1 MRHIEA
7 EHHSVER
14 TFCEFVIWIENADT
28 QGQGQSYSL
37 IDVFRIM
44 PPQWDNRFEVEAA
57 VVSRYNQRRF
67 LRMLC

>member
-1 MRHIEA
+1 MD
-7 EHHSVER
+7 
-14 TFCEFVIWIENADT
+14 ENADT

-44 PPQWDNRFEVEAA
+44 PLQGDNRFEVEAA
-57 VVSRYNQRRF
+57 VVSRYNQRGF